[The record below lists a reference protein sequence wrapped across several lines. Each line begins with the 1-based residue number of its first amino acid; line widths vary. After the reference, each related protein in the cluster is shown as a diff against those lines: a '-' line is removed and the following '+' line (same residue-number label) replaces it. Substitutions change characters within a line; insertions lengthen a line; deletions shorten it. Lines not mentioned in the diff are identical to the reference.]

1 MPEPNR
7 LRAGDAPFRNST
19 GISHHHTAFHCPKGW
34 DVGWSDRVDHSHR
47 ADAAGAGFRVVSPN
61 RLDTDLQTLVCHR
74 YMLVRWHVGAAQL
87 HTTSTYDCG
96 FGNFRRLRFNCRYD
110 FHSNCSGGLIVYGVP
125 EELKGKAAGGFQV
138 GNTGG
143 IGLGGG
149 IGVWLAAHFSAPKTS
164 CVVLALTS
172 LACLAGLSMVPDAT
186 HSASGSVVRRIFGI
200 GKELWDLVKQPRG
213 ALVAALVLTP
223 IGVGAAN
230 NLWSAVADEWHVSA
244 NTIALVT
251 GAAGACV
258 AAAGCAIGGWWADR
272 MDRRVVYLA
281 GGGILALVGTVLAI
295 TPRNP
300 VLFTAGTLSY
310 TMTVG
315 ICNAA
320 FSALI
325 LSTIGRGAAATKC
338 AIIAAIGNLPV
349 SYMTALD
356 GWVHDRW
363 GSVVMLVTE
372 AAICVLLIVVT
383 AFVLRSVPALRI
395 VSPAS
400 QPALQVKVPA
410 QRA

>member
-1 MPEPNR
+1 M
-7 LRAGDAPFRNST
+7 T
-19 GISHHHTAFHCPKGW
+19 G
-34 DVGWSDRVDHSHR
+34 
-47 ADAAGAGFRVVSPN
+47 
-61 RLDTDLQTLVCHR
+61 
-74 YMLVRWHVGAAQL
+74 
-87 HTTSTYDCG
+87 TT
-96 FGNFRRLRFNCRYD
+96 FILIAV
-110 FHSNCSGGLIVYGVP
+110 GGLIVYGVP
-125 EELKGKAAGGFQV
+125 DELKGKAAGGFQI

-143 IGLGGG
+143 IGVGGAV
-149 IGVWLAAHFSAPKTS
+149 GVLLVAHFSAP
-164 CVVLALTS
+164 VVTGLVLGFMT
-172 LACLAGLSMVPDAT
+172 LACLLGLSIVPDAA
-186 HSASGSVVRRIFGI
+186 HSASGSVVRRILGI
-200 GKELWDLVKQPRG
+200 GRELWDLVKQPRG

-230 NLWSAVADEWHVSA
+230 NLWSAVAEEWHVSA

-258 AAAGCAIGGWWADR
+258 AAVGCAIGGWWADR

-295 TPRNP
+295 MPRNP
-300 VLFTAGTLSY
+300 VLFTTGTLSY

-349 SYMTALD
+349 SYMTAFD

-363 GSVVMLVTE
+363 GSLVMLVTE
-372 AAICVLLIVVT
+372 AVICVLLIVVT
-383 AFVLRSVPALRI
+383 AIVLRSVQALRMG
-395 VSPAS
+395 SPPS
-400 QPALQVKVPA
+400 QQALQVKVPA
-410 QRA
+410 KRA

>member
-1 MPEPNR
+1 
-7 LRAGDAPFRNST
+7 
-19 GISHHHTAFHCPKGW
+19 
-34 DVGWSDRVDHSHR
+34 
-47 ADAAGAGFRVVSPN
+47 
-61 RLDTDLQTLVCHR
+61 
-74 YMLVRWHVGAAQL
+74 
-87 HTTSTYDCG
+87 
-96 FGNFRRLRFNCRYD
+96 
-110 FHSNCSGGLIVYGVP
+110 
-125 EELKGKAAGGFQV
+125 
-138 GNTGG
+138 
-143 IGLGGG
+143 
-149 IGVWLAAHFSAPKTS
+149 
-164 CVVLALTS
+164 
-172 LACLAGLSMVPDAT
+172 
-186 HSASGSVVRRIFGI
+186 
-200 GKELWDLVKQPRG
+200 
-213 ALVAALVLTP
+213 
-223 IGVGAAN
+223 
-230 NLWSAVADEWHVSA
+230 
-244 NTIALVT
+244 
-251 GAAGACV
+251 
-258 AAAGCAIGGWWADR
+258 